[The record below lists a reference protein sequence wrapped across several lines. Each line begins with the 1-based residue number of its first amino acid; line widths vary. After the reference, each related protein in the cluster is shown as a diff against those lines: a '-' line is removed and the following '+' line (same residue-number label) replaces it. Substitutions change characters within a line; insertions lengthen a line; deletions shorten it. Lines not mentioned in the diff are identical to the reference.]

1 VTQPVDPEDHPLQ
14 PEDEDSD
21 LRYDHRTDDG
31 DGGEAADEDD
41 DDDPRA
47 WTI

>member
-21 LRYDHRTDDG
+21 LRYDHRTDG
-31 DGGEAADEDD
+31 DDEAADED